1 MRRPPQPSASLLK
14 ARWALL
20 SLRSPLNRDQCDFGP
35 CRREGGQPRATRNL
49 PETKDNSPSNERT
62 VFILVL
68 FGDIRCCSGSPFP
81 TAVSVSVFGVV
92 LCGPFLLL
100 VACLSHGAFELWRHV
115 CSTGTTGHGSSKCPY
130 LSALPDGAPKI
141 R

>member
-100 VACLSHGAFELWRHV
+100 VACMAPSSCGGTYVARARGTGARNALISRHSLMV
-115 CSTGTTGHGSSKCPY
+115 HP
-130 LSALPDGAPKI
+130 